1 MERTVPSATSEEIK
15 LYRSTMYSLLRS
27 TAEVQIRTLEETHAG
42 MNSLLHADVR
52 SPQPDISAFI
62 YSSLRL
68 PDCMPEVKSVILGQ
82 NADVFRRHGFAGV
95 DRWQPVTAR
104 ARRRRCF
111 YDSNQTLAC
120 YIASRSD
127 IEDVIPALTA
137 YQIEWNKMNLLL
149 KQWPEEVD
157 ISATERDPQANTLLA
172 NTLSITLEDLDRLR
186 TIWRGE
192 FTENLRRIRR
202 QRRSIGV
209 RLLSG
214 SLSQYMRATHEWW
227 DNIENACPSIGE
239 RPVYFISSNTHSVVN
254 LLLGFAQ
261 KYEPELIDFIDRS
274 GDPDLIAEWKDIQAQ
289 QVRSSRENFLYYVLK
304 KYQQTPQ
311 GKALQDAQIEE
322 EQAHGI
328 TRIARVQ
335 SFDVEAQ
342 VIDLS
347 RIDPEQTDLRLRHS
361 KLDFLAKSDALLLNI
376 DYPLGL
382 SAFNI
387 LSKVAE
393 QAGSVLGVYVMG
405 KSASLN
411 AVRGDVMIPN
421 VVQDEHSHNTY
432 FFQNCFSAADVAP
445 YLKYGTVLDNQKA
458 ICVLGTFLQNAQIM
472 DVFFREGY
480 ADIEMEAGPFL
491 SAVYEMSRPK
501 RHPIDEIVQLYSLPF
516 DLGILH
522 YVSDTPMSKAKNLG
536 AGTLSYF
543 GMDSTYATT
552 LAIVRRILHQEKQRL
567 A

>member
-1 MERTVPSATSEEIK
+1 
-15 LYRSTMYSLLRS
+15 LLG
-27 TAEVQIRTLEETHAG
+27 ETLG
-42 MNSLLHADVR
+42 
-52 SPQPDISAFI
+52 IS
-62 YSSLRL
+62 
-68 PDCMPEVKSVILGQ
+68 
-82 NADVFRRHGFAGV
+82 
-95 DRWQPVTAR
+95 
-104 ARRRRCF
+104 
-111 YDSNQTLAC
+111 
-120 YIASRSD
+120 
-127 IEDVIPALTA
+127 
-137 YQIEWNKMNLLL
+137 
-149 KQWPEEVD
+149 
-157 ISATERDPQANTLLA
+157 
-172 NTLSITLEDLDRLR
+172 LEDLERLR
-186 TIWRGE
+186 AIWRQD
-192 FTENLRRIRR
+192 FITNLERIRK

-227 DNIENACPSIGE
+227 DNIERACPSIGE
-239 RPVYFISSNTHSVVN
+239 RPVYFISSNTHSMVN
-254 LLLGFAQ
+254 LLIGFAQ
-261 KYEPELIDFIDRS
+261 KYEPELISFVEHS
-274 GDPDLIAEWKDIQAQ
+274 QDPDLVAEWKDIQAQ

-304 KYQQTPQ
+304 KYQQTPD
-311 GKALQDAQIEE
+311 GKVLLDAQIEE
-322 EQAHGI
+322 ERVRGI
-328 TRIARVQ
+328 TRIASVQ

-342 VIDLS
+342 VVDLA
-347 RIDPEQTDLRLRHS
+347 RLDPEAIDSRLRDS
-361 KLDFLAKSDALLLNI
+361 DLAFLRQSDALLLNI

-432 FFQNCFSAADVAP
+432 LFENCFSAADVAAD
-445 YLKYGTVLDNQKA
+445 LKYGTVLDNQKA

-501 RHPIDEIVQLYSLPF
+501 RHPIDEIVQLYSLSF

-543 GMDSTYATT
+543 GMDSTYAST
-552 LAIVRRILHQEKQRL
+552 LAIVRRILQQEKHRM
-567 A
+567 AA